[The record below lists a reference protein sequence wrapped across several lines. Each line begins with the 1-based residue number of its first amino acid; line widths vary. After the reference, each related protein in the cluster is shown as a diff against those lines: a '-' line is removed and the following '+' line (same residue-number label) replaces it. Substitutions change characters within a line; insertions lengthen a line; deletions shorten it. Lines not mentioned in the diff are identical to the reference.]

1 MRALWRASKNSVS
14 KNHEVIFTTCS
25 LKLRRKD
32 GSIREYLQP
41 YAIEETLEAS
51 ACTAAWL
58 ENAVHTKGA
67 IKNRAE
73 KMIWP
78 SEYRSMADAYGA
90 ARR

>member
-1 MRALWRASKNSVS
+1 MHTSAIRCGNLKVRC
-14 KNHEVIFTTCS
+14 F

-41 YAIEETLEAS
+41 YAKKKTLEARDS
-51 ACTAAWL
+51 VTAWL
-58 ENAVHTKGA
+58 EKCNTHE
-67 IKNRAE
+67 NPDYSLRAE

-90 ARR
+90 ARRRRT